1 MYVDVHSLYIY
12 YIYIHTYIYIYIYI
26 EIIYVILFADT
37 LTHTHIYI
45 YTNNYVIHRSNF
57 RLNMHDIV
65 ARTAINCTMS
75 PGKSTLATGRKW
87 WWMQA

>member
-12 YIYIHTYIYIYIYI
+12 YIYIHTYIYIYI
-26 EIIYVILFADT
+26 EIIYVILFAD
-37 LTHTHIYI
+37 THTHIYI

-65 ARTAINCTMS
+65 ARTAIDCTMS

>member
-1 MYVDVHSLYIY
+1 MYIDVHSLYIL
-12 YIYIHTYIYIYIYI
+12 YIYIHTYIYRDYICN
-26 EIIYVILFADT
+26 IICRH
-37 LTHTHIYI
+37 THTHIYI

-65 ARTAINCTMS
+65 ARTAIDCTMS